1 MGRRVA
7 SLAYPLHEQAVKR
20 HVAWAREFA
29 SVGDVEAVDDE
40 LDDIRALT
48 AELDGLSLPAHVRTD
63 SRQMQWK
70 IGSRRR
76 G

>member
-1 MGRRVA
+1 MGRPVG

-48 AELDGLSLPAHVRTD
+48 AELELRTLPALIPVGRSPAAAWHAPF
-63 SRQMQWK
+63 
-70 IGSRRR
+70 RR
-76 G
+76 